1 MEYSKE
7 METRQSWYDMNA
19 QRLLLNAQGPYKN
32 KPDKIPNMEKG
43 NWTQIPALIGTF
55 ICSW

>member
-32 KPDKIPNMEKG
+32 KPDKIPNMEKE
-43 NWTQIPALIGTF
+43 N
-55 ICSW
+55 